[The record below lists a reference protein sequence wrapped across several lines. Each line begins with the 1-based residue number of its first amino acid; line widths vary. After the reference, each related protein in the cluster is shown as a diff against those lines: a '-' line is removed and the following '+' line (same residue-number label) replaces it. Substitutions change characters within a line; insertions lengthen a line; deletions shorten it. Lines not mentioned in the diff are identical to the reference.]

1 MEISQASLS
10 GIPVL
15 RVVGDA
21 DHQAAAAFDEAVHG
35 ALGPDCDCLLLDLS
49 DCPYLDSGG
58 LGVIL
63 TVYRDMRER
72 GWVGVLGPN
81 PNIRRLL
88 ELVGLL
94 EEDSFLV
101 FGNEE
106 EAAMHVCA
114 PRLDDYSASS
124 N

>member
-1 MEISQASLS
+1 VEVSQASLS
-10 GIPVL
+10 GIPIL

-21 DHQAAAAFDEAVHG
+21 DHQAAAAFAEAVRN
-35 ALGPDCDCLLLDLS
+35 ALDPDRDCLLLDLS

-72 GWVGVLGPN
+72 GWVGVVGPSLN
-81 PNIRRLL
+81 VRRLL

-94 EEDSFLV
+94 GEDSFLV

-106 EAAMHVCA
+106 EAATHVSA
-114 PRLDDYSASS
+114 PRLDGYSASS